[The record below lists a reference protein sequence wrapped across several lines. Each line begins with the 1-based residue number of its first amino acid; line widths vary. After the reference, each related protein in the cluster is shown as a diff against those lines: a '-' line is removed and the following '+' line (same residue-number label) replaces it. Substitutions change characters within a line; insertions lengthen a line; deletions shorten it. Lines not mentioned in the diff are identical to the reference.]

1 MDASWINIYSMVNV
15 LNNYLL
21 FHLFIIGRTVEFQ
34 RFSFSDCCSH
44 HWFIIVIINIIIA
57 IVAVVVIYWWRVCQN
72 RPRVSFF
79 FFFCLNFCYFA
90 WFFEWNEA
98 MEVWWTWLD
107 FIDRSISKFRYR
119 LSGLLS
125 STLLS
130 VDSFLSLLKDKHK
143 VLFCLLMDWFDIS
156 WREKWFVC
164 RPVELWWLFAVWF
177 VCRVSGEIFVGR
189 VDRWRWVAAAHLPP
203 NSISR

>member
-79 FFFCLNFCYFA
+79 FFLSKFLLFRLVFWVEWGDGGVMDLIGFHRPVDIEISISFIWA
-90 WFFEWNEA
+90 SFFHSPFSWFLSFSFKRQTQSI
-98 MEVWWTWLD
+98 VL
-107 FIDRSISKFRYR
+107 FID
-119 LSGLLS
+119 GLIWYI
-125 STLLS
+125 
-130 VDSFLSLLKDKHK
+130 LKRKMI
-143 VLFCLLMDWFDIS
+143 CLPAGWVVVTICCLI
-156 WREKWFVC
+156 C
-164 RPVELWWLFAVWF
+164 LP
-177 VCRVSGEIFVGR
+177 GVGR
-189 VDRWRWVAAAHLPP
+189 DICRTRW
-203 NSISR
+203 